1 MPLKEKIIERVN
13 QETGEWEY
21 LSQLPKELYTMKLT
35 KLYGE
40 NEDMFE
46 LFSYTNEERHLGLC
60 AYFHQETEEYKVRI
74 WIGLTEFCLIE
85 FITASFQAF
94 EKQLRHSLE
103 GAVHDLVVYNPDSMS
118 YVTKE
123 LDIVSWDYKGILPQE
138 LEGFQ
143 LYITPATPI
152 RVLNGSYIVFDYS
165 DFAIKSNFIIY
176 YNEFRCEFFGEARIA
191 NIPEMNYIFD
201 SKTIPELEEKLKAH
215 MVDRLQEIRRRAT
228 EE

>member
-13 QETGEWEY
+13 QEAGEWEY

-103 GAVHDLVVYNPDSMS
+103 GAVHDLVAYNPDSMS

>member
-13 QETGEWEY
+13 QEAGEWEY

-85 FITASFQAF
+85 FITASFQVF

-103 GAVHDLVVYNPDSMS
+103 GAVHDLVAYNPDSMS

>member
-13 QETGEWEY
+13 QEAGEWEY